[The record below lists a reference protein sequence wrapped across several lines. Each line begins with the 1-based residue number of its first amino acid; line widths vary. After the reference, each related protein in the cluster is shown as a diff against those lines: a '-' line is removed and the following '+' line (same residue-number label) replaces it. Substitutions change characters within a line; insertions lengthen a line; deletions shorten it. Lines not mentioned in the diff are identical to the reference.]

1 MATLPTSEDG
11 RPPIPGISPALE
23 AALARNWWAIAI
35 RGVLGVLF
43 GVIAFAWPGATML
56 SLVLLFSAY
65 MLVDGVMAIVSAVGA
80 ARHGQRWGLLTFE
93 GIVNILTGVAAFLWP
108 GLTVVVFVTLVAAW
122 AIISGALMLAAAFK
136 LGADHGRWWIALGG
150 IASIIFGALLI
161 IAPILGAVVLTW
173 WIGAYA
179 IVFGIMLLV
188 AAFKLRQR
196 APDHGGGPS
205 TATPA
210 QSA

>member
-1 MATLPTSEDG
+1 
-11 RPPIPGISPALE
+11 
-23 AALARNWWAIAI
+23 
-35 RGVLGVLF
+35 
-43 GVIAFAWPGATML
+43 
-56 SLVLLFSAY
+56 
-65 MLVDGVMAIVSAVGA
+65 
-80 ARHGQRWGLLTFE
+80 
-93 GIVNILTGVAAFLWP
+93 LTGVAAFLWP
-108 GLTVVVFVTLVAAW
+108 GLTVIVFVTLIAAW

-136 LGADHGRWWIALGG
+136 VGPDHGRWWIALGG

-161 IAPILGAVVLTW
+161 IAPLIGAVVLTW

-179 IVFGIMLLV
+179 ILFGVMLLV

-196 APDHGGGPS
+196 APDHRDGPS